1 MPIKEPQFSATP
13 LPQDLSRQLTEY
25 QAPNKTDK
33 GKIAHTQ
40 LLIKLSSG
48 KNFAIPCSQW
58 DALGAQVPGSRQGLM
73 FLTACE
79 SLYYNQFDVMHSA
92 IANFLFIICSL
103 H

>member
-1 MPIKEPQFSATP
+1 MHA
-13 LPQDLSRQLTEY
+13 
-25 QAPNKTDK
+25 
-33 GKIAHTQ
+33 Q

-48 KNFAIPCSQW
+48 KNFTIPCSQW
-58 DALGAQVPGSRQGLM
+58 NALGAQVPGSRQGLM

-103 H
+103 HLRPVTLERTIINSTGPHKPMNIIRDSLLAK